1 MVTINIQK
9 SLIVSIQ
16 IDDWVLGKS
25 SNNDVLY
32 LESVDKRISHPEYIQ
47 VKGDMFSST
56 VMHNFVYQ
64 LVELVQTNLTAL
76 EKDGLV
82 DFLSGD
88 GPYSKYLSD
97 E

>member
-1 MVTINIQK
+1 M
-9 SLIVSIQ
+9 
-16 IDDWVLGKS
+16 
-25 SNNDVLY
+25 LY
-32 LESVDKRISHPEYIQ
+32 LDIVDKRISHPEYIH
-47 VKGDMFSST
+47 VKGEMFSST
-56 VMHNFVYQ
+56 FMHNFVYQ
-64 LVELVQTNLTAL
+64 LVELVQTNLTAF